1 MSTTSS
7 RRGGFTLIEVVIA
20 VLLFGLTIGALYTS
34 FLMGRIATYR
44 ARYQAQA
51 ANLLQSSLE
60 QLSVGD
66 YENVQDQGPTTITVD
81 PGTDLEWGTDD
92 DLVGQ
97 LLIEVDDRM
106 DLDGDGDT
114 DEEEIDLDGD
124 GTNDAC
130 KPVHVS
136 LTWMCLSFGV
146 ERPVTVSLD
155 TLIAER

>member
-7 RRGGFTLIEVVIA
+7 KHGGFTLTEVVIA
-20 VLLFGLTIGALYTS
+20 VLLFGLTISALYTS

-51 ANLLQSSLE
+51 ANLIQASLE
-60 QLSVGD
+60 QLSVGHYD
-66 YENVQDQGPTTITVD
+66 NVQDQGPIDVTID
-81 PGTDLEWGTDD
+81 PGMDLEWDTDD

-114 DEEEIDLDGD
+114 TEEEIDLDGD
-124 GTNDAC
+124 GTNDPC

-146 ERPVTVSLD
+146 ERPVTVSLG

>member
-1 MSTTSS
+1 
-7 RRGGFTLIEVVIA
+7 VVIA
-20 VLLFGLTIGALYTS
+20 VLLFGLTISALYTS

-51 ANLLQSSLE
+51 VNLLQASLE
-60 QLSVGD
+60 QLAVGAYD
-66 YENVQDQGPTTITVD
+66 NVQDQGPTDITID
-81 PGTDLEWGTDD
+81 PGLDLEWGTGD
-92 DLVGQ
+92 DLIGQ
-97 LLIEVDDRM
+97 LRIEVEDRM

-124 GTNDAC
+124 GTNDPC

-136 LTWMCLSFGV
+136 LTWMCLSFGTQ
-146 ERPVTVSLD
+146 RPVTVSLD